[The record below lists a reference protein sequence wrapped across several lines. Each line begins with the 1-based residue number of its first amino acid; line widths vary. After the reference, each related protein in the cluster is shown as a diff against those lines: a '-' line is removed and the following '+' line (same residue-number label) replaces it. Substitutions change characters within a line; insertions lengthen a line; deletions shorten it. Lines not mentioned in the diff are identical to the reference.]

1 MSEDTS
7 IKVLNSKSENSK
19 GFKEELTF
27 FDLTNIIIGSIVGAD
42 IYIAS
47 ALTAGMIGPFSIIIW
62 VVAGIF
68 ATIIALVFAYCS
80 YYVPK
85 VGGPFAFVSYAFD
98 DFYGFLTGWSMWIA
112 EILALPV
119 FAIAFVQYLQYFY
132 PLDFFQQII
141 VKGLFLFTLIF
152 INIIGVKA
160 AGKFND
166 FLTIIK
172 LIPLII
178 LIFGGI
184 FFYIFNPR
192 ILAANYIPFA
202 PLGLTNFGNALVLI
216 FWAYAGFELGTLP
229 ASEVKEPKKTIP
241 KAIAT
246 GMIIV
251 TAFYISTNFVIYG
264 TLNWSKLASTS
275 TPLVDV
281 ALVIFGATG
290 ALIMAIG
297 ALLSVSGSDEAGLL
311 TTSRL
316 SYAMSIDGLFPRIFS
331 RIHPRYGTPYMA
343 LLIHGIIAFTLSIF
357 SGIPK
362 LISFAVFNLAFSFI
376 LTCLALI
383 ILKKKSEKNLYG
395 QNTLPWIG
403 IGICLY
409 LIYFTSV
416 LDKVVGS
423 ALILFGILL
432 YVFFSPK
439 ADIHHL
445 KALFTSEENIFMRT
459 METKERFL
467 ANFIRLLHKAYRK
480 VK

>member
-1 MSEDTS
+1 
-7 IKVLNSKSENSK
+7 
-19 GFKEELTF
+19 LTF

-80 YYVPK
+80 YYVPR

-184 FFYIFNPR
+184 FFFIFNPR
-192 ILAANYIPFA
+192 ILAANYIPFV
-202 PLGLTNFGNALVLI
+202 PLGLTNFGTALVLI
-216 FWAYAGFELGTLP
+216 FWAYAGFELGTRP
-229 ASEVKEPKKTIP
+229 ASEVKDPKKQ
-241 KAIAT
+241 
-246 GMIIV
+246 
-251 TAFYISTNFVIYG
+251 Y
-264 TLNWSKLASTS
+264 
-275 TPLVDV
+275 
-281 ALVIFGATG
+281 
-290 ALIMAIG
+290 
-297 ALLSVSGSDEAGLL
+297 
-311 TTSRL
+311 
-316 SYAMSIDGLFPRIFS
+316 
-331 RIHPRYGTPYMA
+331 
-343 LLIHGIIAFTLSIF
+343 
-357 SGIPK
+357 
-362 LISFAVFNLAFSFI
+362 
-376 LTCLALI
+376 
-383 ILKKKSEKNLYG
+383 KK
-395 QNTLPWIG
+395 Q
-403 IGICLY
+403 
-409 LIYFTSV
+409 
-416 LDKVVGS
+416 
-423 ALILFGILL
+423 
-432 YVFFSPK
+432 
-439 ADIHHL
+439 
-445 KALFTSEENIFMRT
+445 
-459 METKERFL
+459 
-467 ANFIRLLHKAYRK
+467 
-480 VK
+480 